1 MQELKHR
8 EVMQK
13 ILNEQACECCD
24 DTFLKLIVHHIDGNK
39 KNNSKENLIVL
50 CEKCHHLIHSG
61 LRKKWFSTNQERN
74 NKIFQLRRIWL
85 NHQKN
90 LSKKRVDELLEYEQ
104 WLLGTGWVCPK
115 THCNLCKTKDD
126 LVFYLPPTVKKFIQ
140 DKEKQKVYSIVFC
153 KSCLKKL
160 LKEVKSFL

>member
-8 EVMQK
+8 EVMQE

-50 CEKCHHLIHSG
+50 CEKCHSLIHFG
-61 LRKKWFSTNQERN
+61 LRRRWFSTNQNRN
-74 NKIFQLRRIWL
+74 DKILQLRRIYL
-85 NHQKN
+85 ENRKG
-90 LSKKRVDELLEYEQ
+90 LSKRRLNEILEYEQ
-104 WLLGTGWVCPK
+104 WLLGTGWVCSK
-115 THCNLCKTKDD
+115 THCNLCKTKED
-126 LVFYLPPTVKKFIQ
+126 LVFYIPKTTKKFIQ
-140 DKEKQKVYSIVFC
+140 DKERQKIYSVVFC

-160 LKEVKSFL
+160 LKEMKPYL